1 MFIGLYYKDLISLF
15 TMYNAQ
21 SLSSCASP
29 VHFIGPVVSLRFTLI
44 YFGLT
49 FQMRV
54 DNFMLIKVD
63 SFIDIFNKFIVYGS
77 LIKLLKIENDYN

>member
-1 MFIGLYYKDLISLF
+1 MCLLVYTTKILYPFLQW
-15 TMYNAQ
+15 TG
-21 SLSSCASP
+21 LSSCVSP

-54 DNFMLIKVD
+54 ENFMLIKVD